1 MRLSECSIPWFYST
15 LENNS
20 DNNTQLCTGLFL
32 KQGGSKLGRGKK
44 QQPLSSLFF
53 SFCQKAEVLVIAL
66 SPALFCPQGWS
77 TPSITRR
84 QIAQV
89 GDCLASNYGHSKY
102 TPCSPTD
109 LLCVADWV
117 SEPWLPA
124 SVLMSDWSTVL
135 VPHSKYSKARV
146 TW

>member
-20 DNNTQLCTGLFL
+20 DNNTQPCTGLFL

-66 SPALFCPQGWS
+66 SPALFCPQG
-77 TPSITRR
+77 
-84 QIAQV
+84 
-89 GDCLASNYGHSKY
+89 
-102 TPCSPTD
+102 
-109 LLCVADWV
+109 
-117 SEPWLPA
+117 
-124 SVLMSDWSTVL
+124 
-135 VPHSKYSKARV
+135 
-146 TW
+146 